1 MSTTEPV
8 VRVVDDDESIRRS
21 LSGLLQSVGLSVTTY
36 GSAQDFLA
44 LDRPDTPGCLVLD
57 VHLPG
62 LSGLDLQ
69 KELVGTNRAL
79 PVIFLTGLGDIPMTV
94 RAMRGGAVEF
104 LTKPLNAPAL
114 LEAIRHAI
122 ERDREERVARKSWDE
137 LRRRYDSLTPRE
149 HEVMHRIIAGRLSK
163 QIAAE
168 FGTSEAT
175 VKEQRA
181 QVMQKMQAETLIGLA
196 LMAKR
201 LGL

>member
-1 MSTTEPV
+1 MSDQGPV
-8 VRVVDDDESIRRS
+8 VRIVDDDESIRRS
-21 LSGLLQSVGLSVTTY
+21 LSGLLQSVGLSFIAY

-44 LDRPDTPGCLVLD
+44 SDSPDTPGCLVLD

-69 KELVGTNRAL
+69 KELVGTDRAL

-94 RAMRGGAVEF
+94 RAMKSGAVEF
-104 LTKPLNAPAL
+104 FTKPLNGPTL
-114 LEAIRHAI
+114 LEAVRNAI
-122 ERDREERVARKSWDE
+122 EKDREARAERKGLDD

-149 HEVMHRIIAGRLSK
+149 REVMHRIVAGRLSK

-168 FGTSEAT
+168 FGTSEPT

-181 QVMQKMQAETLIGLA
+181 QVMQKMQAGTLVALA

>member
-1 MSTTEPV
+1 VSSSQSV
-8 VRVVDDDESIRRS
+8 VRVVDDEESVRRS
-21 LSGLLQSVGLSVTTY
+21 LSGLLESVGLRVRTY

-44 LDRPDTPGCLVLD
+44 IDSPDTPGCLVLD
-57 VHLPG
+57 LHLPG
-62 LSGLDLQ
+62 MSGLDLQ
-69 KELVGTNRAL
+69 RQLADSGRAL
-79 PVIFLTGLGDIPMTV
+79 PVIFLTGLADVPTAV
-94 RAMRGGAVEF
+94 HAMKGGAVEF

-114 LEAIRHAI
+114 LDAVRHAI
-122 ERDREERVARKSWDE
+122 EKDREARAERRSLDE

-149 HEVMHRIIAGRLSK
+149 REVLQRVIAGRLSK

-181 QVMQKMQAETLIGLA
+181 QVMQKMQAHSVIALTLS
-196 LMAKR
+196 AKR

>member
-1 MSTTEPV
+1 VSPKEAV

-21 LSGLLQSVGLSVTTY
+21 LTGLLQSVGLRVTTY
-36 GSAQDFLA
+36 SSAQDFLA
-44 LDRPDTPGCLVLD
+44 ADLPDTPGCLVLD

-62 LSGLDLQ
+62 LSGLELQ
-69 KELVGTNRAL
+69 KVLVDTDRAL
-79 PVIFLTGLGDIPMTV
+79 PIIFLTGLGDIPMTV
-94 RAMRGGAVEF
+94 SAMKAGAIEF

-114 LEAIRHAI
+114 LEAIHHAI
-122 ERDREERVARKSWDE
+122 EQDRDARAERKSLSE

-149 HEVMHRIIAGRLSK
+149 REVMHRIIAGRLSK

-168 FGTSEAT
+168 FGTSETT

-181 QVMQKMQAETLIGLA
+181 QVMQKMQAETLIALA
-196 LMAKR
+196 LTAKR

>member
-1 MSTTEPV
+1 MSSREPV
-8 VRVVDDDESIRRS
+8 VRVVDDDESIRRA
-21 LSGLLQSVGLSVTTY
+21 LSGLLQSVGLAVATY

-44 LDRPDTPGCLVLD
+44 SDRSDTPGCLVLD
-57 VHLPG
+57 VDLPG

-69 KELVGTNRAL
+69 SELVGTDRAL

-94 RAMRGGAVEF
+94 RAMKGGAVEF
-104 LTKPLNAPAL
+104 LTKPLDAPAL
-114 LEAIRHAI
+114 LTAIRQAI
-122 ERDREERVARKSWDE
+122 EKDLLARTERRSLDE
-137 LRRRYDSLTPRE
+137 VRRRYASLTPRE
-149 HEVMHRIIAGRLSK
+149 REVMHGVITGRMNK

-181 QVMQKMQAETLIGLA
+181 QVMQKMHAETPIALA
-196 LMAKR
+196 LLARR

>member
-1 MSTTEPV
+1 MSPSQSV
-8 VRVVDDDESIRRS
+8 VRVVDDEESVRRS
-21 LSGLLQSVGLSVTTY
+21 LSGLLESVGMRVRTY

-44 LDRPDTPGCLVLD
+44 IDSPDTPGCLVLD
-57 VHLPG
+57 LHLPG
-62 LSGLDLQ
+62 MSGLDLQ
-69 KELVGTNRAL
+69 RQLADSGRAL
-79 PVIFLTGLGDIPMTV
+79 PVIFLTGLADIPTAV
-94 RAMRGGAVEF
+94 HAMKEGAVEF

-114 LEAIRHAI
+114 LEAVRHAI
-122 ERDREERVARKSWDE
+122 EKDWEARAERKSLDE

-149 HEVMHRIIAGRLSK
+149 REVMQGVIAGRLSK

-181 QVMQKMQAETLIGLA
+181 QVMQKMQAHSVITLTLS
-196 LMAKR
+196 AKR

>member
-1 MSTTEPV
+1 VSPKEAV
-8 VRVVDDDESIRRS
+8 VHVVDDDESIRRS
-21 LSGLLQSVGLSVTTY
+21 LSGLLKSVGLCVTTY
-36 GSAQDFLA
+36 PSAQDFLA
-44 LDRPDTPGCLVLD
+44 ADLTDTPGCLVLD

-62 LSGLDLQ
+62 LSGLELQ
-69 KELVGTNRAL
+69 RALVDTDRAL
-79 PVIFLTGLGDIPMTV
+79 PIIFLTGLGDIPTTV
-94 RAMRGGAVEF
+94 SAMKAGAVEF

-122 ERDREERVARKSWDE
+122 EQDRDARAERKSLSE

-149 HEVMHRIIAGRLSK
+149 REVMHRIIAGRLSK

-181 QVMQKMQAETLIGLA
+181 QVMQKMQAETLIALA
-196 LMAKR
+196 LTAKR

>member
-1 MSTTEPV
+1 MSSSQSV
-8 VRVVDDDESIRRS
+8 VRVVDDEESVRRS
-21 LSGLLQSVGLSVTTY
+21 LSGLLESVGLRVRTY

-44 LDRPDTPGCLVLD
+44 FDSPDTPGCLVLD
-57 VHLPG
+57 LHLPG
-62 LSGLDLQ
+62 MSGLDLQ
-69 KELVGTNRAL
+69 RQLAGSGRAL
-79 PVIFLTGLGDIPMTV
+79 PVIFLTGLADIPTAV
-94 RAMRGGAVEF
+94 DAMKGGAVEF

-114 LEAIRHAI
+114 LDAVGHAI
-122 ERDREERVARKSWDE
+122 AKDREARAERKSLDE

-149 HEVMHRIIAGRLSK
+149 REVMQRVIVGRLSK

-181 QVMQKMQAETLIGLA
+181 QVMQKMQAHSVITLTLS
-196 LMAKR
+196 AKR

>member
-1 MSTTEPV
+1 VSAHEAV

-21 LSGLLQSVGLSVTTY
+21 VSGLLRSVGLSVITY

-44 LDRPDTPGCLVLD
+44 SDRSDTPGCLVLD

-69 KELVGTNRAL
+69 SELAGTDRAL

-94 RAMRGGAVEF
+94 RAMKGGAVEF
-104 LTKPLNAPAL
+104 LTKPLDAPAL
-114 LEAIRHAI
+114 LKAIRHAI
-122 ERDREERVARKSWDE
+122 EKDLQARAERKSLDE
-137 LRRRYDSLTPRE
+137 LRHRYDSLTPRE
-149 HEVMHRIIAGRLSK
+149 REVMRRVVAGRLSK

-181 QVMQKMQAETLIGLA
+181 QVMQKMRAETLIALA
-196 LMAKR
+196 LSAKR

>member
-1 MSTTEPV
+1 VSPKEAV

-21 LSGLLQSVGLSVTTY
+21 LTGLLKSVGLCVTTY
-36 GSAQDFLA
+36 SSAQDFLA
-44 LDRPDTPGCLVLD
+44 ADPADTPGCLVLD

-62 LSGLDLQ
+62 LSGLELQ
-69 KELVGTNRAL
+69 RALMETDRAL
-79 PVIFLTGLGDIPMTV
+79 PIIFLTGLGDIPTTV
-94 RAMRGGAVEF
+94 SAMKAGAVEF
-104 LTKPLNAPAL
+104 LTKPLHPPAL

-122 ERDREERVARKSWDE
+122 EQDRHARAERKSLSE
-137 LRRRYDSLTPRE
+137 SRRRYDSLTPRE
-149 HEVMHRIIAGRLSK
+149 REVMHRIIAGRLNK

-181 QVMQKMQAETLIGLA
+181 QVMQKMQAQTLIALA
-196 LMAKR
+196 LTAKR

>member
-1 MSTTEPV
+1 VSSHEAV

-21 LSGLLQSVGLSVTTY
+21 LSGLLRSVGLSVITY

-44 LDRPDTPGCLVLD
+44 SDRSDTPGCLVLD

-62 LSGLDLQ
+62 LSGLELQ
-69 KELVGTNRAL
+69 SELAGTDRAL

-94 RAMRGGAVEF
+94 RAMKGGAVEF
-104 LTKPLNAPAL
+104 LTKPLDAPAL
-114 LEAIRHAI
+114 LKAIRHAI
-122 ERDREERVARKSWDE
+122 EKDLQARTERGKLDE
-137 LRRRYDSLTPRE
+137 PRRRYDSLTPRE
-149 HEVMHRIIAGRLSK
+149 RGVMHRVIAGRLSK

-181 QVMQKMQAETLIGLA
+181 QVMQKMRAETLIALA
-196 LMAKR
+196 LSAKR

>member
-1 MSTTEPV
+1 MSSHEAV

-21 LSGLLQSVGLSVTTY
+21 LSGLLRSVGLSVITY

-44 LDRPDTPGCLVLD
+44 SDRSDTPGCLVLD

-69 KELVGTNRAL
+69 SELAGTDRAL

-94 RAMRGGAVEF
+94 RAMKGGAVEF
-104 LTKPLNAPAL
+104 LTKPLDAPAL
-114 LEAIRHAI
+114 LKAIRQAI
-122 ERDREERVARKSWDE
+122 EKDLQARSERGKLDE

-149 HEVMHRIIAGRLSK
+149 REVMHRVIAGRLSK

-181 QVMQKMQAETLIGLA
+181 QVMQKMRAETLIALA
-196 LMAKR
+196 LSAKR

>member
-1 MSTTEPV
+1 VSSSQSV
-8 VRVVDDDESIRRS
+8 VRVVDDEESVRRS
-21 LSGLLQSVGLSVTTY
+21 LSGLLESVGLRVRTY

-44 LDRPDTPGCLVLD
+44 IDSPDTPGCLVLD
-57 VHLPG
+57 LHLPG
-62 LSGLDLQ
+62 MSGLDLQ
-69 KELVGTNRAL
+69 RQLADSGRAL
-79 PVIFLTGLGDIPMTV
+79 PVIFLTGLADVPTAV
-94 RAMRGGAVEF
+94 HAMKGGAVEF

-114 LEAIRHAI
+114 LDAVRHAI
-122 ERDREERVARKSWDE
+122 EKDREARAERKSLDE

-149 HEVMHRIIAGRLSK
+149 REVLQRVIDGRLSK

-181 QVMQKMQAETLIGLA
+181 QVMQKMQAHSVIALTLS
-196 LMAKR
+196 AKR

>member
-1 MSTTEPV
+1 MSAKEAV

-21 LSGLLQSVGLSVTTY
+21 LTGLLKSVGLCVTTY
-36 GSAQDFLA
+36 SSAQDFLA
-44 LDRPDTPGCLVLD
+44 ADPADTPGCLVLD

-62 LSGLDLQ
+62 LSGLELQ
-69 KELVGTNRAL
+69 RAL
-79 PVIFLTGLGDIPMTV
+79 AATDRTLPIIFLTGLGDIPTTV
-94 RAMRGGAVEF
+94 SAMKAGAVEF
-104 LTKPLNAPAL
+104 LTKPLHPPAL

-122 ERDREERVARKSWDE
+122 EQDRDARAERKRLSE

-149 HEVMHRIIAGRLSK
+149 REVMHKIIAGRLNK

-181 QVMQKMQAETLIGLA
+181 QVMQKMQAQTLIALA
-196 LMAKR
+196 LSAKR

>member
-1 MSTTEPV
+1 VSSSQSV
-8 VRVVDDDESIRRS
+8 VRVVDDEESVRRS
-21 LSGLLQSVGLSVTTY
+21 LSGLLESVGLRVRTY

-44 LDRPDTPGCLVLD
+44 IDSPDTPGCLVLD
-57 VHLPG
+57 LHLPG
-62 LSGLDLQ
+62 MSGLDLQ
-69 KELVGTNRAL
+69 RQLTDSGRAL
-79 PVIFLTGLGDIPMTV
+79 PVIFLTGLADVPTAV
-94 RAMRGGAVEF
+94 HAMKGGAVEF

-114 LEAIRHAI
+114 LDAVRHAI
-122 ERDREERVARKSWDE
+122 EKDREARAERKSLDE

-149 HEVMHRIIAGRLSK
+149 RAVLQRVIAGRLSK

-181 QVMQKMQAETLIGLA
+181 QVMQKMQAHSVIALTLS
-196 LMAKR
+196 AKR

>member
-1 MSTTEPV
+1 
-8 VRVVDDDESIRRS
+8 VVDDDESIRRS
-21 LSGLLQSVGLSVTTY
+21 LTGLLQSVGLRVTTY
-36 GSAQDFLA
+36 SSAQDFLA
-44 LDRPDTPGCLVLD
+44 ADLPDTPGCLVLD

-62 LSGLDLQ
+62 LSGLELQ
-69 KELVGTNRAL
+69 KALVDTDRAL
-79 PVIFLTGLGDIPMTV
+79 PIIFLTGLGDIPMTV
-94 RAMRGGAVEF
+94 SAMKAGAVEF

-122 ERDREERVARKSWDE
+122 DHDRDARAERKSLSE

-149 HEVMHRIIAGRLSK
+149 REVMHRIIAGRLSK

-168 FGTSEAT
+168 FGTRETT

-181 QVMQKMQAETLIGLA
+181 QVMQKMQAETLIALA
-196 LMAKR
+196 LTAKR

>member
-1 MSTTEPV
+1 VSPKEAV

-21 LSGLLQSVGLSVTTY
+21 LSGLLQSVGLCVTTY
-36 GSAQDFLA
+36 SSAQDFLA
-44 LDRPDTPGCLVLD
+44 ADLPDTPGCLVLD

-62 LSGLDLQ
+62 LSGLELQ
-69 KELVGTNRAL
+69 RALVDTDRAL
-79 PVIFLTGLGDIPMTV
+79 PIIFLTGLGDIPTTV
-94 RAMRGGAVEF
+94 SAMKAGAVEF

-122 ERDREERVARKSWDE
+122 EQDRDARAERKSLSE

-149 HEVMHRIIAGRLSK
+149 REVMHRIIAGRLSK

-168 FGTSEAT
+168 FGTSETT

-181 QVMQKMQAETLIGLA
+181 QVMQKMQAETLIALA
-196 LMAKR
+196 LTAKR

>member
-1 MSTTEPV
+1 VSPKEAV

-21 LSGLLQSVGLSVTTY
+21 LTGLLQSVGLRVTTY
-36 GSAQDFLA
+36 SSAQDFLA
-44 LDRPDTPGCLVLD
+44 ADLPDTPGCLVLD

-62 LSGLDLQ
+62 LSGLELQ
-69 KELVGTNRAL
+69 KVLVDTDRAL
-79 PVIFLTGLGDIPMTV
+79 PIIFLTGLGDIPMTV
-94 RAMRGGAVEF
+94 SAMKAGAVEF

-114 LEAIRHAI
+114 LEAIHHAI
-122 ERDREERVARKSWDE
+122 EQDRDARAERKSLSE

-149 HEVMHRIIAGRLSK
+149 REVMHRIIAGRLSK

-168 FGTSEAT
+168 FGTSETT

-181 QVMQKMQAETLIGLA
+181 QVMQKMQAQTLIALA
-196 LMAKR
+196 LTAKR